1 MLRQLVA
8 PWGSAP
14 WLPAHTALDGILP
27 VAQALLETPCWDGS
41 PAEVVELF
49 TGGSWVAPSD
59 AEGSARYAAGWSV
72 VIVIDGKPAG
82 ILAGGLG
89 PPANSQQAAAAAR
102 DEGGWG
108 GVLLPGAYGD
118 EPGIQGR
125 K

>member
-1 MLRQLVA
+1 MLRQLEA

-14 WLPAHTALDGILP
+14 WLPSHTVLDGILP
-27 VAQALLETPCWDGS
+27 VALALLETPCWDGS

-49 TGGSWVAPSD
+49 TDGSWVAPGD

-89 PPANSQQAAAAAR
+89 PPASPQHAAAAVG
-102 DEGGWG
+102 DEGGRG
-108 GVLLPGAYGD
+108 
-118 EPGIQGR
+118 
-125 K
+125 